1 MTGKTDRHTVPVKIW
16 SLLAVCLALLA
27 GLVAWLSF
35 GRDTAAPCN
44 GLAEDEH
51 VRTSVGASVG
61 AGMNCAALGR
71 AIVKATAAS
80 EPGKHSQAQARAV
93 KDVLYSPG
101 LGYTKNLRID
111 PALRVPLATVLAD
124 YAVDTHEMLAGLDSQ
139 YVFKMGP
146 ADDPWESSGTYHLAV
161 EHLIFRN
168 VVRAVSQDPQA
179 YAILR
184 LAETRYAAQ
193 QLAAVPGDAMGAAFS
208 LPPTKN
214 ARALG
219 ILDGLTDRYARD
231 QAWRTAV
238 RDRLLREPTT
248 QGSYQEDPAG
258 HLTAT
263 WLQGLRNTPEAELA
277 DRLRTQGVDIAHTWT
292 QARNT
297 DESTRQALLAE
308 VDRSALSAYREAKS

>member
-1 MTGKTDRHTVPVKIW
+1 MTGKTARRTVLVKMW
-16 SLLAVCLALLA
+16 SLLAVCLTLLG
-27 GLVAWLSF
+27 GLVAWLGF

-51 VRTSVGASVG
+51 VRTSVGAGVQ

-71 AIVKATAAS
+71 ALVKATAAS

-101 LGYTKNLRID
+101 LGYTENLRID

-124 YAVDTHEMLAGLDSQ
+124 YAGDFHEMLAGLDSQ
-139 YVFKMGP
+139 YVIKGDP
-146 ADDPWESSGTYHLAV
+146 DDDPWESSGTYHLAV
-161 EHLIFRN
+161 GHLVFRN
-168 VVRAVSQDPQA
+168 VVRAVSRDPQA

-193 QLAAVPGDAMGAAFS
+193 LLAAVPGDATGAAFS
-208 LPPTKN
+208 LPPTEN
-214 ARALG
+214 ARTLG

-238 RDRLLREPTT
+238 LDHLVHAPA
-248 QGSYQEDPAG
+248 DP
-258 HLTAT
+258 LTAA
-263 WLQGLRNTPEAELA
+263 WVHGLKDTPQDGLT
-277 DRLRTQGVDIAHTWT
+277 DRLRAQGIDMARPWI
-292 QARNT
+292 QARIT
-297 DESTRQALLAE
+297 DEPTRQVLLAE
-308 VDRSALSAYREAKS
+308 VETSALSGFKEITH

>member
-1 MTGKTDRHTVPVKIW
+1 
-16 SLLAVCLALLA
+16 
-27 GLVAWLSF
+27 
-35 GRDTAAPCN
+35 
-44 GLAEDEH
+44 
-51 VRTSVGASVG
+51 
-61 AGMNCAALGR
+61 MNCAALGR

-101 LGYTKNLRID
+101 LGYTENLRID

-124 YAVDTHEMLAGLDSQ
+124 FAGDTHEMLAGLDSQ
-139 YVFKMGP
+139 YVFKIGP

-161 EHLIFRN
+161 GHLVFRN

-184 LAETRYAAQ
+184 LAETRYEAK
-193 QLAAVPGDAMGAAFS
+193 QLAAVPGDATGTPLS
-208 LPPTKN
+208 LPPTEN

-231 QAWRTAV
+231 RAWRTAV
-238 RDRLLREPTT
+238 RDRLLREPAA
-248 QGSYQEDPAG
+248 QGGYQEDPAAY
-258 HLTAT
+258 LTAT
-263 WLQGLRNTPEAELA
+263 WLQGLRNMPEAELA
-277 DRLRTQGVDIAHTWT
+277 NRLRAQGVDIARTWT

-297 DESTRQALLAE
+297 DESTRQALVAE
-308 VDRSALSAYREAKS
+308 VDLSALSGYREAKS

>member
-1 MTGKTDRHTVPVKIW
+1 MTGKTTRRTVPVKMW
-16 SLLAVCLALLA
+16 SVLLVGLALLGA
-27 GLVAWLSF
+27 LGAWLTF

-44 GLAEDEH
+44 GLPEDGR
-51 VRTSVGASVG
+51 VQKSVGADVHP
-61 AGMNCAALGR
+61 GMSCAALGQ
-71 AIVKATAAS
+71 AIVKATAA
-80 EPGKHSQAQARAV
+80 EQGRHSQAQAQAV
-93 KDVLYSPG
+93 KDVLFSPG

-146 ADDPWESSGTYHLAV
+146 ADAPWESSGTYHLAV
-161 EHLIFRN
+161 EHLVFRN

-193 QLAAVPGDAMGAAFS
+193 QLAAVPGDATGAAFS

-219 ILDGLTDRYARD
+219 ILDGLTDGYARD

-238 RDRLLREPTT
+238 HDGLLREPTT
-248 QGSYQEDPAG
+248 QGSYQENPSAY
-258 HLTAT
+258 LTAT

-277 DRLRTQGVDIAHTWT
+277 NRLRTQGVDIARAWT

-297 DESTRQALLAE
+297 DESTRQDLLAE
-308 VDRSALSAYREAKS
+308 VDRSALSAYSEAKP